1 MCHVIRFSMILLFW
15 PILNRLGY
23 GMSFQQVLLSSY
35 AGLRGAVG
43 LALALI
49 VKGSENVDEYI
60 KDVVFVHVAGVAVLT
75 LLINAPTTG
84 HLVRYLKLT
93 EKTDV

>member
-1 MCHVIRFSMILLFW
+1 
-15 PILNRLGY
+15 
-23 GMSFQQVLLSSY
+23 VLLSSY

-49 VKGSENVDEYI
+49 VKASPEVDEYI
-60 KDVVFVHVAGVAVLT
+60 KNVIILHVGGVAVLT
-75 LLINAPTTG
+75 LVINAPTTG

-93 EKTDV
+93 EKTESQK

>member
-1 MCHVIRFSMILLFW
+1 M
-15 PILNRLGY
+15 
-23 GMSFQQVLLSSY
+23 SSY

-49 VKGSENVDEYI
+49 VKASPIVDDYI
-60 KDVVFVHVAGVAVLT
+60 KNIILLHVGGVAFLT

-84 HLVRYLKLT
+84 KLVKFLKLT

>member
-1 MCHVIRFSMILLFW
+1 M
-15 PILNRLGY
+15 
-23 GMSFQQVLLSSY
+23 SSY

-49 VKGSENVDEYI
+49 VKASPLVHDYI
-60 KDVVFVHVAGVAVLT
+60 KDIILLHVGGVAFLT

-84 HLVRYLKLT
+84 KLVKFLKLT
-93 EKTDV
+93 DKTDV